1 VNYCTQSRNQH
12 IPQYCG
18 ACWAHGTVSALQD
31 RVKIARNAAH
41 PDVVLSVQHILNY
54 DGGGTCHGG
63 TLGGPYQWIHK
74 QSGGISF
81 ETSNPYMACSSESK
95 EGFCK
100 SGNWK
105 KGAANVAR
113 TCPTFGEDC
122 VGLSQY
128 PNVTVQDYGTIKGKK
143 AMQKEIFN
151 RGPIACTIDAAPIED
166 YTGGIAKNSFSLSTD
181 HVISV
186 VGWGNDEEEG
196 LYWIVRNS
204 WGQYWGENGFV
215 RVKSGSFA
223 LERSCAWAVP
233 DTFTAPELNNDVHCF
248 EDGSNCNADGK
259 KITKTQRANEV
270 WTQEQEEAAGIVHK
284 GNSSAVSSHASLPA
298 ATLDELNWCNK
309 DGVNHCTA
317 SLNQHIPQ
325 YCGSCWA
332 HGAIS
337 AFQDRIKMDRIN
349 NGVAGDD
356 IVLSVQHVL
365 NCGSAG
371 SCYGGSGGG
380 TYQWIK
386 EIGDNTGS
394 GVSYIT
400 SQPYIA
406 CSSDSS
412 EGLCSAS
419 DWTCTPENVAVT
431 CPTFGKKCVGLS
443 NYPNATIAE
452 FGNIHGAD
460 AMMAEIQNRGPIAC
474 EVDAGPLDEYT
485 TGIVTETSTNTNH
498 IISVT
503 GWGTDATEGK
513 YWLMRNSWGEYWGEH
528 GFARVKFG
536 AINIESSCSWAVPK
550 DYTAPEK
557 NNQFACFEDGT
568 NCQSSVDEITV

>member
-1 VNYCTQSRNQH
+1 M
-12 IPQYCG
+12 G
-18 ACWAHGTVSALQD
+18 
-31 RVKIARNAAH
+31 
-41 PDVVLSVQHILNY
+41 
-54 DGGGTCHGG
+54 
-63 TLGGPYQWIHK
+63 
-74 QSGGISF
+74 
-81 ETSNPYMACSSESK
+81 
-95 EGFCK
+95 
-100 SGNWK
+100 
-105 KGAANVAR
+105 
-113 TCPTFGEDC
+113 
-122 VGLSQY
+122 
-128 PNVTVQDYGTIKGKK
+128 
-143 AMQKEIFN
+143 
-151 RGPIACTIDAAPIED
+151 
-166 YTGGIAKNSFSLSTD
+166 
-181 HVISV
+181 
-186 VGWGNDEEEG
+186 
-196 LYWIVRNS
+196 
-204 WGQYWGENGFV
+204 GQYWGENGFV

-259 KITKTQRANEV
+259 KITKTKRANEV
-270 WTQEQEEAAGIVHK
+270 WTQEQEEAAGVVHK

-513 YWLMRNSWGEYWGEH
+513 YGSCVTH
-528 GFARVKFG
+528 GVSTGASMDLHESNLEPSTSRARVHG
-536 AINIESSCSWAVPK
+536 QSPRITLLRRRTTSSLVLR
-550 DYTAPEK
+550 TAPIARALSTRSLSDF
-557 NNQFACFEDGT
+557 NIP
-568 NCQSSVDEITV
+568 SVQQLQQLELLPCLEAGH